1 MRLRMMAE
9 YEAGVA
15 AVAATDS
22 PTAKGSLWVETGSPH
37 ARSSSPLRRGSRP
50 SSLRTGA
57 GQAKDDV

>member
-22 PTAKGSLWVETGSPH
+22 PTAKGSLWVETARATRVFLALEARIKIAIAAHRCGS
-37 ARSSSPLRRGSRP
+37 
-50 SSLRTGA
+50 
-57 GQAKDDV
+57 GQG